1 MSSRERFS
9 ARPNDPIDRRTV
21 LRGGAGL
28 IALSAGLPM
37 IGCAGNGAQ
46 RAPVTEAP
54 AQQQPPVAG
63 SFGTGPVRVGLLLP
77 LTAAG
82 NAGATGQA
90 LRNAAELAIAERDP
104 DGVVVMPFDTQGNAQ
119 GARQAA
125 TQAVA
130 AGAQL
135 LVGPLFSAEVAA
147 AGQAAGQANVPV
159 IAFSSDPNAAG
170 RNVYLLS
177 FLAQSD
183 IELIVSYATRQGKK
197 AFGAVV
203 PDSAYGSVVE
213 GALRQSA
220 ARNGASVIL
229 IQRYKPDTNSI
240 TVAMQQIGA
249 AATGSNPSIDALLMP
264 DGATAIPFLAQ
275 AIQSLGIETNRVQ
288 LLGSGQWDD
297 PRVLGQ
303 PVLKGG
309 WYAAPPPEG
318 WSSFVQR
325 YQGRYQTSPP
335 RIASLSFD
343 AMRLAMALANRDPQQ
358 PFPPQL
364 LTNRDG
370 FAGTDGLF
378 RLRPDGLNDRGL
390 AILEVDPPGSRVIA
404 PGARSFQGSG
414 I

>member
-1 MSSRERFS
+1 M
-9 ARPNDPIDRRTV
+9 ATNVATGMAAPVDRRAV
-21 LRGGAGL
+21 LRGGAGFL
-28 IALSAGLPM
+28 ALGTGFALA
-37 IGCAGNGAQ
+37 GCAGSGPRTQ
-46 RAPVTEAP
+46 TTTPL
-54 AQQQPPVAG
+54 QQQQLPAVPGA
-63 SFGTGPVRVGLLLP
+63 FGNGPVRVGLLLP

-90 LRNAAELAIAERDP
+90 LRNAAELAISERDP
-104 DGVVVMPFDTQGNAQ
+104 DGIMVLPFDTGGTAQ
-119 GARQAA
+119 GARNAA
-125 TQAVA
+125 NQAVQ
-130 AGAQL
+130 AGARL
-135 LVGPLFSAEVAA
+135 IVGPLFSAEVAA
-147 AGQAAGQANVPV
+147 AGQAAGQSNVPV

-183 IELIVSYATRQGKK
+183 IDLIVGYAAQQGKR
-197 AFGAVV
+197 AFGAVL
-203 PDSAYGSVVE
+203 PESAYGSVVE
-213 GALRQSA
+213 AALRQA
-220 ARNGASVIL
+220 ASRNGASVIT
-229 IQRYKPDTNSI
+229 IQRYKPDSNSI

-249 AATGSNPSIDALLMP
+249 AAAGGRIDALLMP
-264 DGATAIPFLAQ
+264 DGATAIPLIAQ
-275 AIQSLGIETNRVQ
+275 GIQSYSIDTSRIQ

-303 PVLKGG
+303 QALRGG
-309 WYAAPPPEG
+309 WYAAPPPQG
-318 WSSFVQR
+318 WASFVQR
-325 YQGRYQTSPP
+325 YQGRFQVPPP

-390 AILEVDPPGSRVIA
+390 AILQVEPPGSRVIA
-404 PGARSFQGSG
+404 PGAQTFRTG
-414 I
+414 

>member
-1 MSSRERFS
+1 LEPGRCGS
-9 ARPNDPIDRRTV
+9 AC
-21 LRGGAGL
+21 
-28 IALSAGLPM
+28 S
-37 IGCAGNGAQ
+37 
-46 RAPVTEAP
+46 
-54 AQQQPPVAG
+54 
-63 SFGTGPVRVGLLLP
+63 LP

-90 LRNAAELAIAERDP
+90 LRNAAELAITERDP
-104 DGVVVMPFDTQGNAQ
+104 DGVVVMPFDTQGTAQ

-135 LVGPLFSAEVAA
+135 IVGPLFSAEVAA
-147 AGQAAGQANVPV
+147 AGQAAGQTNVPV

-183 IELIVSYATRQGKK
+183 IELIVGYAARQGKR
-197 AFGAVV
+197 AFGAIV

-220 ARNGASVIL
+220 ARNGASVIV

-240 TVAMQQIGA
+240 TVAMQQIA
-249 AATGSNPSIDALLMP
+249 AAAAGSNPSIDALLMP

-275 AIQSLGIETNRVQ
+275 GIQSLGIETSRVQ

-303 PVLKGG
+303 R
-309 WYAAPPPEG
+309 
-318 WSSFVQR
+318 SSRVA
-325 YQGRYQTSPP
+325 GTPP
-335 RIASLSFD
+335 RHPQAGQASSS
-343 AMRLAMALANRDPQQ
+343 AIRAAIRLHRHGLPACRSMPCGLPWRWPAGTRSSH
-358 PFPPQL
+358 FPPQL

-404 PGARSFQGSG
+404 PGASSFQGSG

>member
-1 MSSRERFS
+1 MSSNKPTS
-9 ARPNDPIDRRTV
+9 MMQSGLIGRRSV
-21 LRGGAGL
+21 LRGSAGILALGAGL
-28 IALSAGLPM
+28 PLM
-37 IGCAGNGAQ
+37 GCAGNGAQ
-46 RAPVTEAP
+46 RAPI
-54 AQQQPPVAG
+54 AQQPTQQPPPVAG

-90 LRNAAELAIAERDP
+90 LRNAAELAITERNP
-104 DGVVVMPFDTQGNAQ
+104 DGVVVMPFDTQGTAQ

-135 LVGPLFSAEVAA
+135 IVGPLFSAEVAA
-147 AGQAAGQANVPV
+147 AGQAAGQTNVPV

-183 IELIVSYATRQGKK
+183 IELIVGYAAQQGKR

-203 PDSAYGSVVE
+203 PESAYGSVVE

-220 ARNGASVIL
+220 ARNGASVIV

-240 TVAMQQIGA
+240 TVAMQQIA
-249 AATGSNPSIDALLMP
+249 AAAAGSNPSIDALLIP

-275 AIQSLGIETNRVQ
+275 GIQSLGIETSRVQ

-309 WYAAPPPEG
+309 WYAAPPPAG

-325 YQGRYQTSPP
+325 YQAAIRLHRHGLPACLLMPCGSPWLWP
-335 RIASLSFD
+335 
-343 AMRLAMALANRDPQQ
+343 
-358 PFPPQL
+358 
-364 LTNRDG
+364 
-370 FAGTDGLF
+370 AGT
-378 RLRPDGLNDRGL
+378 
-390 AILEVDPPGSRVIA
+390 
-404 PGARSFQGSG
+404 RSSHFHPRF
-414 I
+414 